1 MASLM
6 RRRRAPWFPG
16 TTGTESVASH
26 EGDDDDTLGSSS
38 WTIASHE
45 SDPWESLDDANTW
58 TQKGHLANTQW
69 WRGRLRRECD
79 EDIFKSEVRA
89 KILVVGLGIIIAMQ
103 VYQCR
108 RYPRVPASRDFRGG
122 FPPPEL
128 GPCRRRGPSPDS
140 GPRRRRPSSLF
151 FLFQLTFMC
160 IIFWIAAMVR
170 RSDSFRRLFFRRG
183 HNWFAVLVST
193 IRSARFL
200 GIMSLDAAG
209 VASDAARMSAVLQNN
224 QYWTAFSLS
233 GFPCGLEAGCDED
246 RFGLTLFRGYEA
258 TILAIIAF
266 SIPII
271 DDSISFQGIFWVWN
285 IMSLVAIFHLV
296 GASIAAVSPFATACA
311 ASGLGKVVLGFY
323 LKPMWCR
330 AQQRLAERLAQIEN
344 EKERL
349 VWENRRLE
357 SRLVWENRIL
367 ESDSPRFPIRE
378 ELGLVPE
385 HASDSSSSISLTP
398 SEAFS
403 VMFPGDAALPNQ
415 EL

>member
-1 MASLM
+1 MAFLM

-16 TTGTESVASH
+16 TTGTKSVASH

-45 SDPWESLDDANTW
+45 SDPWESLDDANIR

-79 EDIFKSEVRA
+79 EESFKSEMRA
-89 KILVVGLGIIIAMQ
+89 RISVVGLGFLIAMH
-103 VYQCR
+103 VYNFWN
-108 RYPRVPASRDFRGG
+108 YPRVPASRDLRGCD
-122 FPPPEL
+122 PPPEF
-128 GPCRRRGPSPDS
+128 GPCRWRGPRRPTRQ

-151 FLFQLTFMC
+151 FLFRLTFMC
-160 IIFWIAAMVR
+160 IIFWIAAMVWI
-170 RSDSFRRLFFRRG
+170 SDSFRQLYFRRG
-183 HNWFAVLVST
+183 HKWFAVQQAM
-193 IRSARFL
+193 IRAARFL

-209 VASDAARMSAVLQNN
+209 VASDAARMSAVLRNN

-246 RFGLTLFRGYEA
+246 RFGLPLFRGYEA

-271 DDSISFQGIFWVWN
+271 DESLSFQGNFWVCYT
-285 IMSLVAIFHLV
+285 MSLVATFHLV
-296 GASIAAVSPFATACA
+296 GASAAAVSPFATAFA
-311 ASGLGKVVLGFY
+311 ASGLGNVVLGFY
-323 LKPMWCR
+323 LKPLWCR
-330 AQQRLAERLAQIEN
+330 AQQRLEKRLGQLEN

-349 VWENRRLE
+349 EWEK
-357 SRLVWENRIL
+357 RIL
-367 ESDSPRFPIRE
+367 ESDSLRFE
-378 ELGLVPE
+378 ELGPVPE
-385 HASDSSSSISLTP
+385 HTSDSSSSTSLTP
-398 SEAFS
+398 SERLLA
-403 VMFPGDAALPNQ
+403 MFPGDAVLPNQ